1 MERPSSRVKRWAHAW
16 LHSDLIGIPLTLAVV
31 GIIVISVGLYQVL
44 GNVGGLFVGKLL
56 FILSLGG
63 LLTLILMLEGRRG
76 ETTEAVSSVAADAP
90 RRVLVIA
97 NEGLQNPALCAQ
109 ICAGGR
115 DTTTEALIVSPVVA
129 SSRLHALADD
139 IDVEMRASQARVDT
153 AVQTLRSAGI
163 TASGHVDIGQPMSC
177 LIDGLRE
184 FPATEVLM
192 LRDGE
197 AGWDDAQQFAE
208 RVRAEIGVP
217 VTELE
222 TTEAALADRR
232 VTQS

>member
-1 MERPSSRVKRWAHAW
+1 M
-16 LHSDLIGIPLTLAVV
+16 LAVF
-31 GIIVISVGLYQVL
+31 GIILVSVGLYRVL

-56 FILSLGG
+56 FILALGG
-63 LLTLILMLEGRRG
+63 LVSLILLLEGRRG
-76 ETTEAVSSVAADAP
+76 ETTEAMSSVAADAP

-97 NEGLQNPALCAQ
+97 NERLQDAALFAQ

-139 IDVEMRASQARVDT
+139 VDIEVRASLARVDT

-163 TASGHVDIGQPMSC
+163 TARGHVDIGQPMTC
-177 LIDGLRE
+177 LIDGLRG

-197 AGWDDAQQFAE
+197 AGWDDAEQFAE
-208 RVRAEIGVP
+208 HVRAEIGVP

-222 TTEAALADRR
+222 TMEAMAGRSAG
-232 VTQS
+232 

>member
-1 MERPSSRVKRWAHAW
+1 MKRSNSRMKRWAQAW
-16 LHSDLIGIPLTLAVV
+16 LHSDLIGIPLTLAVF
-31 GIIVISVGLYQVL
+31 GIILVSVGLYRVL

-56 FILSLGG
+56 FILALGG
-63 LLTLILMLEGRRG
+63 LLSLILLLEGRRG
-76 ETTEAVSSVAADAP
+76 ETTEGMLRVAADAP

-97 NEGLQNPALCAQ
+97 NEGLQNPAVCAH

-139 IDVEMRASQARVDT
+139 VDVELRASQARLDT
-153 AVQTLRSAGI
+153 TVRTLRSAGI
-163 TASGHVDIGQPMSC
+163 TARGHVDIGQPMTC

-184 FPATEVLM
+184 FQATEVLM

-197 AGWDDAQQFAE
+197 VGWDDAEQFAE

>member
-1 MERPSSRVKRWAHAW
+1 MARPNSRTKRWAHAW
-16 LHSDLIGIPLTLAVV
+16 LHSDLVGIPLTLAVF

-44 GNVGGLFVGKLL
+44 GNVGGLFVGKLV
-56 FILSLGG
+56 FILALGG
-63 LLTLILMLEGRRG
+63 LLSLILLLEGRRG
-76 ETTEAVSSVAADAP
+76 ETTEAMSSGAPDAP

-109 ICAGGR
+109 ICAGAR

-139 IDVEMRASQARVDT
+139 VDLELRASQARVDT

-163 TASGHVDIGQPMSC
+163 PATGHVDIGQPINC

-184 FPATEVLM
+184 FPASEVLM

-197 AGWDDAQQFAE
+197 TGWDDAEQFAE

-222 TTEAALADRR
+222 TGASVGARVAAMP
-232 VTQS
+232 

>member
-1 MERPSSRVKRWAHAW
+1 MARPNSRTKRWAHAW
-16 LHSDLIGIPLTLAVV
+16 LHSDLIGIPLTLAVF
-31 GIIVISVGLYQVL
+31 GIIVVSVGLYRAL

-56 FILSLGG
+56 FILALGG
-63 LLTLILMLEGRRG
+63 LLSLILLLEGRRK
-76 ETTEAVSSVAADAP
+76 ETTEAMSSGAADAP

-109 ICAGGR
+109 ICAGE
-115 DTTTEALIVSPVVA
+115 TNTPTEALIVSPVVA

-139 IDVEMRASQARVDT
+139 VDVELRASQTRVDT
-153 AVQTLRSAGI
+153 AVQTLRSAGV
-163 TASGHVDIGQPMSC
+163 TARGHVDIGQPMNC
-177 LIDGLRE
+177 LVDGLRE

-197 AGWDDAQQFAE
+197 TGWDDAEQFAE
-208 RVRAEIGVP
+208 HVRAEIGVP

-222 TTEAALADRR
+222 NGAAVEGRHAD
-232 VTQS
+232 VS